1 MSNSAPFNDDQQ
13 IMSRA
18 ASPAHITSAA
28 PLTSVPQPQRVQPPL
43 TQPGSAPTGDIEQIQ
58 TVFNSRRD
66 LLAERLTVMMLDF
79 GGLAYEM
86 AIRNHFRLDI
96 LVNRAAEIQ
105 GVDAELG
112 QLDRLLSLGQAG
124 AAGDCPNCG
133 ALFARGAAFCAQCG
147 FELVRASNAQ
157 SAPHVAT
164 PNEILPTPGL
174 IKEDP
179 PNGDFQHSPA
189 HRHSPASLD

>member
-1 MSNSAPFNDDQQ
+1 MSNQLHLIETAPPSSVVPIQK
-13 IMSRA
+13 
-18 ASPAHITSAA
+18 A
-28 PLTSVPQPQRVQPPL
+28 PPP
-43 TQPGSAPTGDIEQIQ
+43 PTGDIEQIQ
-58 TVFNSRRD
+58 TVFDGRRD

-96 LVNRAAEIQ
+96 LVNKAAEIQ

-147 FELVRASNAQ
+147 FELVRASNAH
-157 SAPHVAT
+157 SEPHVAT
-164 PNEILPTPGL
+164 PNEILPTPGV

-179 PNGDFQHSPA
+179 IGNFQHSSA
-189 HRHSPASLD
+189 HRYPPAPLD

>member
-1 MSNSAPFNDDQQ
+1 MPPQDKDQ
-13 IMSRA
+13 IA
-18 ASPAHITSAA
+18 AVFDSKRD
-28 PLTSVPQPQRVQPPL
+28 SV
-43 TQPGSAPTGDIEQIQ
+43 
-58 TVFNSRRD
+58 
-66 LLAERLTVMMLDF
+66 AERLTVMMLDF

-96 LVNRAAEIQ
+96 LVSRAAEIQ
-105 GVDAELG
+105 AVDAELG

-147 FELVRASNAQ
+147 YELVRASGAQ

-164 PNEILPTPGL
+164 PDEFPPTAGL
-174 IKEDP
+174 IKEGHDAETTQLT
-179 PNGDFQHSPA
+179 NAQHAQYTPGHPSAP
-189 HRHSPASLD
+189 LD

>member
-1 MSNSAPFNDDQQ
+1 M
-13 IMSRA
+13 
-18 ASPAHITSAA
+18 
-28 PLTSVPQPQRVQPPL
+28 QPPFA
-43 TQPGSAPTGDIEQIQ
+43 QPPAAPTGDIEQIQ
-58 TVFNSRRD
+58 TVFDGRRD

-96 LVNRAAEIQ
+96 LVNKAAEIQ

-157 SAPHVAT
+157 SEPHVAS

-174 IKEDP
+174 IKEDQSAQFKP
-179 PNGDFQHSPA
+179 SEFQYAPA
-189 HRHSPASLD
+189 NRHPSAPLD

>member
-1 MSNSAPFNDDQQ
+1 MVNQLKLISSAPP
-13 IMSRA
+13 IS
-18 ASPAHITSAA
+18 SVA
-28 PLTSVPQPQRVQPPL
+28 PTTP
-43 TQPGSAPTGDIEQIQ
+43 PTGDIEQIQ
-58 TVFNSRRD
+58 TVFDGRRD

-96 LVNRAAEIQ
+96 LVNKAAEIQ

-147 FELVRASNAQ
+147 FELVRASNAHGE
-157 SAPHVAT
+157 PHVAT

-174 IKEDP
+174 IKED
-179 PNGDFQHSPA
+179 HSAQLQYAPTN
-189 HRHSPASLD
+189 RHSSAPLD

>member
-1 MSNSAPFNDDQQ
+1 MSNDPQQ

-18 ASPAHITSAA
+18 ISPAQITSAA
-28 PLTSVPQPQRVQPPL
+28 PLTSVPQQPQPVQPPFA
-43 TQPGSAPTGDIEQIQ
+43 QPPAPPTGDIEQIQ
-58 TVFNSRRD
+58 TVFDGRRD

-96 LVNRAAEIQ
+96 LVNKAAEIQ

-157 SAPHVAT
+157 SEPHVAT

-179 PNGDFQHSPA
+179 IGNFQHSPA
-189 HRHSPASLD
+189 HRYPPAPLD